1 MIGWTSFAAAF
12 AAFFLS
18 HSIPLRPPV
27 KSRLVAVLGR
37 GGFTLAYSALS
48 LGVLTWLIV
57 AAANAPYVGLWPR
70 AAWQN
75 WVPLLAM
82 GVASALLCL
91 AIGRPNPLSFG
102 GAHNERFDPA
112 RPGVLRWTRHP
123 LLVAAALWAGAHLV
137 PNGDLAHVILF
148 GVFAFFALAGMRL
161 VDRRKRREMGAAQWQ
176 ALIAQIAATP
186 IMPRPAS
193 WRGAAVRLGVA
204 IALYLTLLGLHPVV
218 LGVSPLP

>member
-1 MIGWTSFAAAF
+1 MMGWASFAAAF

-27 KSRLVAVLGR
+27 KARLVAAMGR

-48 LGVLTWLIV
+48 LAVLTWLIV

-70 AAWQN
+70 AAWQS
-75 WVPLLAM
+75 WVPLVAM
-82 GVASALLCL
+82 GAACALLCL
-91 AIGRPNPLSFG
+91 AVGRPNPLSFG
-102 GAHNERFDPA
+102 GSHNDRFNPE
-112 RPGVLRWTRHP
+112 RPGILRWTRHP

-148 GVFAFFALAGMRL
+148 GVFAFFALVGMRI
-161 VDRRKRREMGAAQWQ
+161 VDRRKRREMGRAQWQ
-176 ALIAQIAATP
+176 ALCQRTSDTP
-186 IMPRPAS
+186 LLPRPVS
-193 WRGAAVRLGVA
+193 WAGTAMRLG
-204 IALYLTLLGLHPVV
+204 IAFTLYLALLGLHPVV

>member
-1 MIGWTSFAAAF
+1 MGWANFAAAF

-27 KSRLVAVLGR
+27 KARLVEVLGR
-37 GGFTLAYSALS
+37 GGFTLAYSVLS

-57 AAANAPYVGLWPR
+57 AAGNAPYVGLWPR

-75 WVPLLAM
+75 WVPLIAM
-82 GVASALLCL
+82 GAACALLCL
-91 AIGRPNPLSFG
+91 GVARPNPLSFG
-102 GAHNERFDPA
+102 GARNDRFDPE
-112 RPGVLRWTRHP
+112 RPGIVAWVRHP

-148 GVFAFFALAGMRL
+148 GVFAFFALMGMRL
-161 VDRRKRREMGAAQWQ
+161 VDRRKRRELGAAKWQ
-176 ALIAQIAATP
+176 ALTTQIAP
-186 IMPRPAS
+186 VPRPVS
-193 WRGAAVRLGVA
+193 WTGAALRLG
-204 IALYLTLLGLHPVV
+204 IAVLLYAALLGLHPVV

>member
-1 MIGWTSFAAAF
+1 MMGWVSFTAAF

-27 KSRLVAVLGR
+27 RARLVAALGR
-37 GGFTLAYSALS
+37 GGFTIGYSALS
-48 LGVLTWLIV
+48 LAVLAWLIV
-57 AAANAPYVGLWPR
+57 AAANAPYVALWPR

-82 GVASALLCL
+82 GAACALICL

-102 GAHNERFDPA
+102 GANNDSFDPE
-112 RPGVLRWTRHP
+112 RPGILRWTRHP

-148 GVFAFFALAGMRL
+148 GVFAVFALLGMRI
-161 VDRRKRREMGAAQWQ
+161 VDRRKRREMGAARWQ
-176 ALIAQIAATP
+176 ALCRRIAATS
-186 IMPRPAS
+186 ILPRPAS
-193 WRGAAVRLGVA
+193 WGGAALRSGLA
-204 IALYLTLLGLHPVV
+204 ILLYLALLGLHP
-218 LGVSPLP
+218 LLFGVSPLT